1 MWPLVFAHV
10 PALFLADTFSLSLS
24 LSLCVCV
31 CCGLKALR
39 GYYSGIS
46 EVLGVLGLSSENYG
60 EVLAGMK
67 TCALGRCNRTA
78 KDVERLIEERKEA
91 RANKDFEKSDKIR
104 EDLTSDGI
112 ALLDTPQGTEWR
124 PVSMV

>member
-1 MWPLVFAHV
+1 M
-10 PALFLADTFSLSLS
+10 
-24 LSLCVCV
+24 CV

-67 TCALGRCNRTA
+67 TCALRRCNRTA
-78 KDVERLIEERKEA
+78 EDVERLIEERKEA